1 MGMPAEGPGR
11 VVAGGSVADY
21 VEVELAVGGSVP
33 SLAVGLRP
41 EMSILG
47 SLDVPGAPIPL
58 GVLRSITNTQEES
71 SNSSKLT
78 AASQVSK
85 MLCCLPC
92 SVFMHRRCDPLLS

>member
-47 SLDVPGAPIPL
+47 SLDVPGALIPL
-58 GVLRSITNTQEES
+58 GVLCSITNTQEES
-71 SNSSKLT
+71 SNCSKLT
-78 AASQVSK
+78 AASQVN
-85 MLCCLPC
+85 
-92 SVFMHRRCDPLLS
+92 

>member
-11 VVAGGSVADY
+11 VVAGGSVADD

-47 SLDVPGAPIPL
+47 SLDVPWSAYTAWGASL
-58 GVLRSITNTQEES
+58 HFKHAGR
-71 SNSSKLT
+71 K
-78 AASQVSK
+78 
-85 MLCCLPC
+85 
-92 SVFMHRRCDPLLS
+92 